1 MNKFILIGFIS
12 FITSILF
19 IGIFA
24 DDEFYELDF
33 FTKHKPT
40 TKLYFYSPT
49 GMSDLTLQDL
59 SEELQKEETAF
70 NEFVIKP
77 GVQFPGKKYDFLP
90 LLLIQ
95 LTLTFFSLG
104 IFKIIFKNK
113 FEKWLLPLHFIV
125 NFIITSF
132 ILGGILISTS
142 SYATIVLILII
153 LAINYFST
161 YKLKNQK
168 IFNSSSN
175 WKNGII
181 DTIDENNKM

>member
-1 MNKFILIGFIS
+1 MNKFILIGLIS
-12 FITSILF
+12 LVTSVLF
-19 IGIFA
+19 IGVFE
-24 DDEFYELDF
+24 DDEFYEF
-33 FTKHKPT
+33 GIFTKHKPT
-40 TKLYFYSPT
+40 TQLFFYSPS

-59 SEELQKEETAF
+59 PKELQKEEIAF
-70 NEFVIKP
+70 EEFVIKT

-95 LTLTFFSLG
+95 LTLTFLSLG
-104 IFKIIFKNK
+104 IFRIKFKNK
-113 FEKWLLPLHFIV
+113 FEKWLIPLHFIV

-142 SYATIVLILII
+142 IYATIGLVLII
-153 LAINYFST
+153 LAINYFSI

-168 IFNSSSN
+168 FFNSSSN